1 MSRRPG
7 RIRVPVECALDGIKL
22 KKPAEWSDSWLDKST
37 LAELYDLAD
46 RWRIRGKTA
55 TAIIA
60 KCQNKRISNTEE
72 SRVMGFD
79 LSGEGGYFRA
89 GIMSWSPL

>member
-1 MSRRPG
+1 MKTNQRTLG
-7 RIRVPVECALDGIKL
+7 EITAQLHV
-22 KKPAEWSDSWLDKST
+22 LDKRGT
-37 LAELYDLAD
+37 TDALEIGALLIEAKERLAALAELYDLAD

-72 SRVMGFD
+72 S
-79 LSGEGGYFRA
+79 E
-89 GIMSWSPL
+89 